1 VTDIYFRHAK
11 YTADIYVDPLK
22 MTLIG
27 GEHIAGTIIQGGEE
41 EGAPYLGMVDLLR
54 ELGLSRQPRVDGT
67 AIRTS

>member
-41 EGAPYLGMVDLLR
+41 EEGAVSGYGRLVER
-54 ELGLSRQPRVDGT
+54 TWFIT
-67 AIRTS
+67 ATKS